1 MKKRFIF
8 FVITIALV
16 GSFFGSVFSAR
27 VTSAN
32 IIDDFLNLFKNT
44 EILNP
49 QNSPQNSEAPVSL
62 YKPILDYEQA
72 VVKAVELA
80 SPTVVSIVI
89 SKDLP
94 IIEQC
99 PYSPFSD
106 LPPEFRDFFGGGFGF
121 DFYRPCE
128 KGTQKQEVG
137 GGSGFIISS
146 EGMIVTNKHVVSD
159 TKADYTVLTNDG
171 KKYDAKVLARDPVQD
186 LAIIKIEATGLAAA
200 KLGNSDELKLGQTA
214 IAIGNALGEFRN
226 TVSVGV
232 ISGLA
237 RNITASG
244 EGIGTEII
252 QGVVQTD
259 AAINPGNS
267 GGPLLNLKGEV
278 IGINTAVVS
287 SAQNIGFA
295 IPINQAKRAINSVKA
310 TGSIKVPYLG
320 VRYLIINEEIAK
332 RQKLPVDYGALV
344 RGTEEGP
351 GVMPNSPAAKAR
363 LLTPERSDGG
373 QVGIL
378 AEDIILELGGVKI
391 NEVNPLSLL
400 IQKYNIGDTVVL
412 KIRRGGEILTLNVIL
427 AERPDL

>member
-171 KKYDAKVLARDPVQD
+171 KTYDAKVLARDPVQD
-186 LAIIKIEATGLAAA
+186 LAI
-200 KLGNSDELKLGQTA
+200 
-214 IAIGNALGEFRN
+214 
-226 TVSVGV
+226 
-232 ISGLA
+232 
-237 RNITASG
+237 
-244 EGIGTEII
+244 
-252 QGVVQTD
+252 
-259 AAINPGNS
+259 
-267 GGPLLNLKGEV
+267 
-278 IGINTAVVS
+278 
-287 SAQNIGFA
+287 
-295 IPINQAKRAINSVKA
+295 
-310 TGSIKVPYLG
+310 
-320 VRYLIINEEIAK
+320 
-332 RQKLPVDYGALV
+332 
-344 RGTEEGP
+344 
-351 GVMPNSPAAKAR
+351 
-363 LLTPERSDGG
+363 
-373 QVGIL
+373 
-378 AEDIILELGGVKI
+378 
-391 NEVNPLSLL
+391 
-400 IQKYNIGDTVVL
+400 
-412 KIRRGGEILTLNVIL
+412 
-427 AERPDL
+427 